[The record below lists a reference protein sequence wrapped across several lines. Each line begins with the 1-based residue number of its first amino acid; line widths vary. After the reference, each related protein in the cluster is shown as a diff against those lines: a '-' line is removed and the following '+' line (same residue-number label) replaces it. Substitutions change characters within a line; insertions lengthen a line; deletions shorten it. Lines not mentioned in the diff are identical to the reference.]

1 MILFYCLLIILFAE
15 GGVEDARSFLF
26 GGMVDVAETVTG
38 ILVEFEG
45 GGVFELLEQQTARVV
60 LAKSLGVVENT

>member
-26 GGMVDVAETVTG
+26 GGMVDVAEAVAG

-45 GGVFELLEQQTARVV
+45 GGVLEFLEQQTACYR
-60 LAKSLGVVENT
+60 G